1 MVTLLTGTNL
11 VVNTDITVNEETPMQ
26 DIEYNLI
33 YSNVNATTYE
43 NTKEFAL
50 GEQNEAF
57 RRFGN
62 GISVTKSKIAAPDGL
77 VVANRYKN
85 YSDNGAE
92 IATIKQGNKEAIL
105 KTADKERIISKQVL
119 MINNLPVELQNAKLI
134 GRLPVEGVK
143 TVDTNEDLGNNLN
156 LTLASAINKV
166 DNSNTTYNVYYSENV
181 NAIQDLNDPQNAWS
195 PNPTPNTKTYMIVFG
210 ESIKP
215 GQLNKFNLNLKLP
228 ANLDYNKQ
236 AVGTEQVI
244 FNAVDSSNT
253 MQTYTSW
260 SDMIKLT
267 TGEGVS
273 LAGKLTPEVRKV
285 EQGKEVR
292 YTYEV
297 TNESKTITA
306 KKVENYIDT
315 PKGFEIVKIETPEKE
330 VAFSRDIDRKHN
342 V

>member
-166 DNSNTTYNVYYSENV
+166 DNSNSTYNVYYSENV
-181 NAIQDLNDPQNAWS
+181 NATQDLNDPQNAWS

-253 MQTYTSW
+253 
-260 SDMIKLT
+260 
-267 TGEGVS
+267 
-273 LAGKLTPEVRKV
+273 GKLTPEVRKV

-330 VAFSRDIDRKHN
+330 VAFSRDIDRKYN